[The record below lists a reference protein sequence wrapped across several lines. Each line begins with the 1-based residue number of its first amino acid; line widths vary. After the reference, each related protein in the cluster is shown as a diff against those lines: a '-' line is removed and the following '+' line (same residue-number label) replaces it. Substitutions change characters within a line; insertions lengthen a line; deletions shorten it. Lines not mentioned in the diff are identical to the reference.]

1 MKKTYIV
8 TLTEEERES
17 LHGLLAAGKVS
28 ARKQAHARI
37 LVKADAAPGGPAWP
51 DERIAEALDAGLSTV
66 ARVRQRFVEQGLDG
80 ALHRKPQGR
89 PSRPVTLDPA
99 AEARLIALAC
109 SDPPRGRCAWTLRLL
124 AGKLV
129 ELEVVDHISHET
141 VRRALKKTTYSRT

>member
-8 TLTEEERES
+8 TLTNEERQY
-17 LHGLLAAGKVS
+17 LHGLLDGGKVS

-37 LVKADAAPGGPAWP
+37 LVKADAASGGPCWP
-51 DERIAEALDAGLSTV
+51 DERITEALDVGLSTV
-66 ARVRQRFVEQGLDG
+66 ARVRQRFVEEGLDG
-80 ALHRKPQGR
+80 ALHRKAQDR
-89 PSRPVTLDPA
+89 PSRPVTLDPG
-99 AEARLIALAC
+99 AEARLLALAC
-109 SDPPRGRCAWTLRLL
+109 SDPPPGRCSWTLRLL